1 MAELTTNDS
10 APATASKRR
19 RVGAR
24 AEDAR
29 DRVVPN
35 IPNMCGANA
44 GALLVE
50 TALTQRVVSALKGC
64 GGQPEPYREPPG
76 RRTRVLWA
84 SHLQGRFGNPATIP
98 PLRRADG
105 TEVDLDGW

>member
-1 MAELTTNDS
+1 MAEPTTNDS
-10 APATASKRR
+10 APVTASKRR
-19 RVGAR
+19 RVMAR
-24 AEDAR
+24 AVDVR

-35 IPNMCGANA
+35 MCGADA

-84 SHLQGRFGNPATIP
+84 SHLQGRFGNPPAIP

-105 TEVDLDGW
+105 TEVHLDGW